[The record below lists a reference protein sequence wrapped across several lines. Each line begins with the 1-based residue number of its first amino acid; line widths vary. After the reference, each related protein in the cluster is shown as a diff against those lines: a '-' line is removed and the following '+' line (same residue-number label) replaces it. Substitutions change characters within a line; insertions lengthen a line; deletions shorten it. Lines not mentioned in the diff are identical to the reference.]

1 MSGQDPRAYWRDES
15 QIAQKISL
23 AFLAYAAG
31 DAFGVQFEFAPKI
44 LGEIKHELIEKP
56 GWPFGAVSDDTLLS
70 ILTVEALAHSSL
82 EDARRNFLVSLR
94 AAIPQLRG
102 LGPTTRSALGLPVRE
117 VELSQVGQS
126 NGGMMRTAL
135 LGLSFTADEI
145 ELRRSWVGQ
154 LTAATHPFPKAQ
166 DCAQILAAGFSAAL
180 ESCTIEATLDSI
192 IEEVNNN
199 LELSDRVVVAINNWR
214 AWTPPDAGVSND
226 SLETLLAVLYVVS
239 RVTSTRQAYSIACKL
254 GGDTDTVA
262 ALAGSLYAATI
273 CDFEAFFEI
282 DWLTDVDWQGVAGLK
297 AAIQVLIDRRA
308 TVV

>member
-1 MSGQDPRAYWRDES
+1 MSGQDPRAYWRNGS
-15 QIAQKISL
+15 LTAQKISL

-82 EDARRNFLVSLR
+82 EDARRNFLVSLQ

-102 LGPTTRSALGLPVRE
+102 LGPTTRSALGLPVKE

-135 LGLSFTADEI
+135 LGLAFAPTET
-145 ELRRSWVGQ
+145 ELRRSWIGQ

-199 LELSDRVVVAINNWR
+199 LELSDQVLVAMNSWR
-214 AWTPPDAGVSND
+214 TWTPPEVGVSND
-226 SLETLLAVLYVVS
+226 SLETLLAVLYVVI
-239 RVTSTRQAYSIACKL
+239 RATSTKDAYSIACKL

-273 CDFEAFFEI
+273 GDFEAFFKIE
-282 DWLTDVDWQGVAGLK
+282 WLTDVDWDGALGLS
-297 AAIQVLIDRRA
+297 AAIEILIDRR
-308 TVV
+308 VNNV